1 MKYFTVFFL
10 VLCMIFI
17 TKGKKVRGQEVTVY
31 KHHHAHNDS
40 SFHGMKGIKV
50 KKFGDD
56 SIVVYIQKE
65 NFSNFEFPNCPF
77 FPKKNKYNGHWAGV
91 GLGFNG
97 YVNSDF
103 NMDFGPRYSYMN
115 LNTARSLV
123 VNLNPIELNL
133 NLVKN
138 HFGFTSGLGFQ
149 LSNYYFTGNSTL
161 IPDSSSLV
169 AFNVVDVNGAP
180 VEIRRNKLFVSYLTL
195 PILFEYQTNSRHRIN
210 SFHIALG
217 VIAGVRICSYTKQV
231 FDSREQTYYLAD
243 AKGNKVASFYVDRF
257 YSRNHS
263 AYHLSPFKLDATVRI
278 GWSILNLWATYSIT
292 PMFQKNQGPVLYPWT
307 VGIQLIGW

>member
-1 MKYFTVFFL
+1 MKYLTVFLL

-17 TKGKKVRGQEVTVY
+17 TKGKKVRGQEVNDR
-31 KHHHAHNDS
+31 KHRHEMNDS
-40 SFHGMKGIKV
+40 DRKGMKVVKI
-50 KKFGDD
+50 KKFDED
-56 SIVVYIQKE
+56 SIVVYIQKKG
-65 NFSNFEFPNCPF
+65 FGNFEMPDCPF

-103 NMDFGPRYSYMN
+103 NMDFGPKYSYLN

-149 LSNYYFTGNSTL
+149 LSNYYFTGSNTL
-161 IPDSSSLV
+161 IPDSSALV
-169 AFNVVDVNGAP
+169 AFRVVDINGAP
-180 VEIRRNKLFVSYLTL
+180 VELRRNKLFVSYLTL
-195 PILFEYQTNSRHRIN
+195 PILFEYQTNPKHRIS
-210 SFHIALG
+210 SFHVALG
-217 VIAGVRICSYTKQV
+217 VIGGVRICSYTKQV
-231 FDSREQTYYLAD
+231 FGTQDQTYYLAD
-243 AKGNKVASFYVDRF
+243 ANGNKVASFYVDKC
-257 YSRNHS
+257 YTRNYN
-263 AYHLSPFKLDATVRI
+263 AYHLSPFKLDATLRV
-278 GWSILNLWATYSIT
+278 GWSILNFWATCSLT